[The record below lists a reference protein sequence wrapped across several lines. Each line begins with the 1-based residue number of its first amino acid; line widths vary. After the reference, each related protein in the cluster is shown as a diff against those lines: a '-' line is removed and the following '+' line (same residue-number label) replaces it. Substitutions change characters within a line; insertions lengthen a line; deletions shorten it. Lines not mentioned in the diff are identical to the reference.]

1 MRIWI
6 VPAAVFL
13 LLSLAPIVMA
23 QGTYDIR
30 PGGDY
35 TVHLSVR
42 KPSYVILRDGQWEVR
57 AYYYS
62 GTSCFSD
69 GSWSEGFYTGWYQ
82 HRVIG
87 DEWLGSPEEKSLVI
101 HTKVVSYPRNPE
113 DIAQG
118 MREIPIGQSVTF
130 RLRLIIKNINPVF
143 SGGAGEEAG
152 YVIFSLGA
160 ATFQYQY
167 TKVYDDYVLQ
177 GPKLPT
183 KINLDSAGKYRL
195 VIDKD
200 MTANV
205 SETAPERADFYVDEP
220 IEIDLVSTSRP
231 EEPID
236 LPAEVKLT
244 VAGVSIAAAVGAGA
258 YIVLSKKVEA
268 PIPEE

>member
-1 MRIWI
+1 MKLWI
-6 VPAAVFL
+6 VLAALLL
-13 LLSLAPIVMA
+13 LLSPLVQA
-23 QGTYDIR
+23 QGSYNIK

-35 TVHLSVR
+35 TVHLVVR
-42 KPSYVILRDGQWEVR
+42 KPGYILLRDEQWEVR

-69 GSWSEGFYTGWYQ
+69 GNWSGGFYTGWYQ

-87 DEWLGSPEEKSLVI
+87 DEWLSTPEEKNLVI
-101 HTKVVSYPRNPE
+101 ITKVVSYPRDQE

-152 YVIFSLGA
+152 YVIFSIGA

-167 TKVYDDYVLQ
+167 TKEYDDYVLQ
-177 GPKLPT
+177 GTKLPT

-195 VIDKD
+195 IIDKNL
-200 MTANV
+200 TANV
-205 SETAPERADFYVDEP
+205 SEDAPARADFYVDEP
-220 IEIDLVSTSRP
+220 IEIDLVSASRP
-231 EEPID
+231 EQPII
-236 LPAEVKLT
+236 LPDEVKFT
-244 VAGVSIAAAVGAGA
+244 VAGISVVAAVGVGA
-258 YIVLSKKVEA
+258 YVALVSGKKEA